1 MNNNETQTNFDNNL
15 DLTNANSFTTPA
27 LAFERLYKIVKML
40 RSPEGCP
47 WDRKQTPL
55 TMRAPLIEETFEAVD
70 AISNEDV
77 NHTKEELGDV
87 FLNASM
93 IASIY
98 EEKDDFT
105 IVQVMNDV
113 CDKIIRR
120 HPHVWKESEGSENLI
135 EGSANNAE
143 KVLEQWE
150 AIKQKVEGR
159 KKKSSLDEVSYGLP
173 PLLRAYKIQK
183 KAAKKGFD
191 WKDSSGT
198 WDKIYEEISELKEA
212 SQTKTK
218 DEVEKELGDV
228 LFSVINLARHL
239 DVDPVL
245 ALASTNEKFKRRF
258 SYVEEK
264 MESSGTE
271 MNQDN
276 LELMDKFWEEGK
288 NLGL

>member
-1 MNNNETQTNFDNNL
+1 MNNEL
-15 DLTNANSFTTPA
+15 DLTSANDFTTPA
-27 LAFERLYKIVKML
+27 LAFERLYKIVQKL

-55 TMRAPLIEETFEAVD
+55 TMRQPLIEETFEAVD
-70 AISNEDV
+70 AISAGDA

-93 IASIY
+93 IASIH
-98 EEKDDFT
+98 EENDDFT

-120 HPHVWKESEGSENLI
+120 HPHVWKNSEGSSSLVEGSEN
-135 EGSANNAE
+135 NAD

-150 AIKQKVEGR
+150 QIKQKVEGR

-191 WKDSSGT
+191 WKDVEGPWS
-198 WDKIYEEISELKEA
+198 KIQEEIAELKEA
-212 SQTKTK
+212 SLTKTK
-218 DEVEKELGDV
+218 DEIEKELGDV
-228 LFSVINLARHL
+228 LFSVVNLARHL
-239 DVDPVL
+239 DVDPNL
-245 ALASTNEKFKRRF
+245 ALASTNQKFMKRF
-258 SYVEEK
+258 AYVEEK
-264 MESSGTE
+264 MELSGE
-271 MNQDN
+271 QMNPEN
-276 LELMDKFWEEGK
+276 LEIMDKFWDESK
-288 NLGL
+288 KLGF

>member
-1 MNNNETQTNFDNNL
+1 MNNEL
-15 DLTNANSFTTPA
+15 DLTSANDFTTPA
-27 LAFERLYKIVKML
+27 LAFERLYKIVQKL

-55 TMRAPLIEETFEAVD
+55 TMRQPLIEETFEAVD
-70 AISNEDV
+70 AISAGDA

-93 IASIY
+93 IASIH
-98 EEKDDFT
+98 EENDDFT

-120 HPHVWKESEGSENLI
+120 HPHVWKNSEGSSTLVK
-135 EGSANNAE
+135 GSENNAD

-150 AIKQKVEGR
+150 QIKQKVEGR

-191 WKDSSGT
+191 WKDAEGPWS
-198 WDKIYEEISELKEA
+198 KIQEEVAELKEA
-212 SQTKTK
+212 SLTKTK
-218 DEVEKELGDV
+218 DEIEKELGDV
-228 LFSVINLARHL
+228 LFSVVNLARHL
-239 DVDPVL
+239 DVDPNL
-245 ALASTNEKFKRRF
+245 ALASTNQKFMKRF
-258 SYVEEK
+258 AYVEEK
-264 MESSGTE
+264 MELSGE
-271 MNQDN
+271 QMNPEN
-276 LELMDKFWEEGK
+276 LEIMDKFWDESK
-288 NLGL
+288 KLGF

>member
-1 MNNNETQTNFDNNL
+1 MKFDTEMQE
-15 DLTNANSFTTPA
+15 DLTKSQNFETVGKS
-27 LAFERLYKIVKML
+27 FERLYKIVQKL

-47 WDRKQTPL
+47 WDKEQTPL

-70 AISNEDV
+70 AISNEDT

-93 IASIY
+93 ISSMY
-98 EEKDDFT
+98 EENDDFG

-120 HPHVWKESEGSENLI
+120 HPHVWKDSEGSSSAI
-135 EGSANNAE
+135 EGSEKNAE

-150 AIKQKVEGR
+150 AIKQRVEGR
-159 KKKSSLDEVSYGLP
+159 KKKSSLEEISYGLP

-191 WKDSSGT
+191 WKDSEGP
-198 WDKIYEEISELKEA
+198 WGKIQEELVELKEA
-212 SQTKTK
+212 SKSLSQ
-218 DEVEKELGDV
+218 EEIQEELGDV
-228 LFSVINLARHL
+228 LFSVVNLARHL
-239 DVDPVL
+239 KVDPVL

-258 SYVEEK
+258 DYVEEK
-264 MESSGTE
+264 MESSGIE
-271 MNQDN
+271 MKQEN
-276 LELMDKFWEEGK
+276 LEIMDKFWDEGK
-288 NLGL
+288 GLGL

>member
-1 MNNNETQTNFDNNL
+1 MNNEL
-15 DLTNANSFTTPA
+15 DLTSANDFTTPA
-27 LAFERLYKIVKML
+27 FAFERLYKIVQKL

-55 TMRAPLIEETFEAVD
+55 TMRQPLIEETFEAVD
-70 AISNEDV
+70 AISAGDA

-93 IASIY
+93 IASIH
-98 EEKDDFT
+98 EENDDFT

-120 HPHVWKESEGSENLI
+120 HPHVWKNSEGSSTLV
-135 EGSANNAE
+135 EGSQNDAD

-150 AIKQKVEGR
+150 QIKQKVEGR

-191 WKDSSGT
+191 WKDAEGPWS
-198 WDKIYEEISELKEA
+198 KIQEEIAELKEA
-212 SQTKTK
+212 SLTKTK
-218 DEVEKELGDV
+218 DEIEKELGDV
-228 LFSVINLARHL
+228 LFSVVNLARHL
-239 DVDPVL
+239 DVDPNL
-245 ALASTNEKFKRRF
+245 ALASTNQKFMKRF
-258 SYVEEK
+258 AYVEEK
-264 MESSGTE
+264 MELSGE
-271 MNQDN
+271 QMNPEN
-276 LELMDKFWEEGK
+276 LEIMDKFWDESK
-288 NLGL
+288 KLGF

>member
-1 MNNNETQTNFDNNL
+1 MKFDTEMQE
-15 DLTNANSFTTPA
+15 DLTKSQNFETVGKS
-27 LAFERLYKIVKML
+27 FERLYKIVQKL

-47 WDRKQTPL
+47 WDREQTPL

-70 AISNEDV
+70 AISNEDT

-93 IASIY
+93 ISSMY
-98 EEKDDFT
+98 EENDDFG
-105 IVQVMNDV
+105 IVQVLNEV

-120 HPHVWKESEGSENLI
+120 HPHVWKESEGSSSAI
-135 EGSANNAE
+135 EGSEKNAE

-150 AIKQKVEGR
+150 AIKQRVEGR
-159 KKKSSLDEVSYGLP
+159 KKKSSLEEISYGLP

-191 WKDSSGT
+191 WKDSDGPWS
-198 WDKIYEEISELKEA
+198 KIQEELVELKEA
-212 SQTKTK
+212 SKSLSQ
-218 DEVEKELGDV
+218 EEIQEELGDV
-228 LFSVINLARHL
+228 LFSVVNLARHL
-239 DVDPVL
+239 KVDPVL

-264 MESSGTE
+264 METSGIE
-271 MNQDN
+271 MNQEN
-276 LELMDKFWEEGK
+276 LEIMDKFWDEGK
-288 NLGL
+288 GLGL

>member
-1 MNNNETQTNFDNNL
+1 MKFDTDMQD
-15 DLTNANSFTTPA
+15 DLTNSQNFETVGKS
-27 LAFERLYKIVKML
+27 FERLYKIVQKL

-47 WDRKQTPL
+47 WDKEQTPL

-70 AISNEDV
+70 AISNEDT

-93 IASIY
+93 ISSMY
-98 EEKDDFT
+98 EENDDFG
-105 IVQVMNDV
+105 IVQVLNEV

-120 HPHVWKESEGSENLI
+120 HPHVWKDSEGSSSAI
-135 EGSANNAE
+135 EGSEKNAE

-150 AIKQKVEGR
+150 AIKQRVEGR
-159 KKKSSLDEVSYGLP
+159 KKKSSLEEISYGLP

-191 WKDSSGT
+191 WKDTDGPWS
-198 WDKIYEEISELKEA
+198 KIQEELVELKEA
-212 SQTKTK
+212 SKSLSQ
-218 DEVEKELGDV
+218 EEIQQELGDV
-228 LFSVINLARHL
+228 LFSVVNLARHL
-239 DVDPVL
+239 KVDPVL

-264 MESSGTE
+264 MESSGIE
-271 MNQDN
+271 MKQEN
-276 LELMDKFWEEGK
+276 LEIMDKFWDEGK
-288 NLGL
+288 GLGL

>member
-1 MNNNETQTNFDNNL
+1 MKFDTEMQE
-15 DLTNANSFTTPA
+15 DLTKSQNFETVGKS
-27 LAFERLYKIVKML
+27 FERLYKIVQKL

-47 WDRKQTPL
+47 WDREQTPL

-70 AISNEDV
+70 AISNEDT

-93 IASIY
+93 ISSMY
-98 EEKDDFT
+98 EENDDFG
-105 IVQVMNDV
+105 IVQVLNEV

-120 HPHVWKESEGSENLI
+120 HPHVWKESEGSSSAI
-135 EGSANNAE
+135 EGSEKNAE

-150 AIKQKVEGR
+150 AIKQRVEGR
-159 KKKSSLDEVSYGLP
+159 KKKSSLEEISYGLP

-191 WKDSSGT
+191 WKDSDGPWS
-198 WDKIYEEISELKEA
+198 KIQEELVELKEA
-212 SQTKTK
+212 SKSLSQ
-218 DEVEKELGDV
+218 EEIQEELGDV
-228 LFSVINLARHL
+228 LFSVVNLARHL
-239 DVDPVL
+239 KVDPVL

-264 MESSGTE
+264 MESSGIE
-271 MNQDN
+271 MNQEN
-276 LELMDKFWEEGK
+276 LEIMDKFWDEGK
-288 NLGL
+288 GLGL

>member
-1 MNNNETQTNFDNNL
+1 MNNEL
-15 DLTNANSFTTPA
+15 DLTSANDFTTPA
-27 LAFERLYKIVKML
+27 LAFERLYKIVQKL

-55 TMRAPLIEETFEAVD
+55 TMRQPLIEETFEAVD
-70 AISNEDV
+70 AISAGDV

-93 IASIY
+93 IASIH
-98 EEKDDFT
+98 EENDDFT

-120 HPHVWKESEGSENLI
+120 HPHVWKNSEGSSSLVEGSEN
-135 EGSANNAE
+135 NAD

-150 AIKQKVEGR
+150 QIKQKVEGR

-191 WKDSSGT
+191 WKDAEGPWS
-198 WDKIYEEISELKEA
+198 KIQEEIAELKEA
-212 SQTKTK
+212 SLTKTK
-218 DEVEKELGDV
+218 DEIEKELGDV
-228 LFSVINLARHL
+228 LFSVVNLARHL
-239 DVDPVL
+239 DVDPNL
-245 ALASTNEKFKRRF
+245 ALASTNQKFMKRF
-258 SYVEEK
+258 AYVEEK
-264 MESSGTE
+264 MELSGE
-271 MNQDN
+271 QMNPEN
-276 LELMDKFWEEGK
+276 LEIMDKFWDESK
-288 NLGL
+288 KLGF

>member
-1 MNNNETQTNFDNNL
+1 MNNEL
-15 DLTNANSFTTPA
+15 DLTNANDFTTPA
-27 LAFERLYKIVKML
+27 LAFERLYKIVQKL

-55 TMRAPLIEETFEAVD
+55 TMRQPLIEETFEAVD
-70 AISNEDV
+70 AISAGDA

-98 EEKDDFT
+98 EENDDFT

-120 HPHVWKESEGSENLI
+120 HPHVWKNSEGSSTLV
-135 EGSANNAE
+135 EGSQNDAD

-150 AIKQKVEGR
+150 QIKQKVEGR

-191 WKDSSGT
+191 WKDAEGPWS
-198 WDKIYEEISELKEA
+198 KIQEEIAELKEA
-212 SQTKTK
+212 SLTKTK
-218 DEVEKELGDV
+218 DEIEKELGDV
-228 LFSVINLARHL
+228 LFSVVNLARHL
-239 DVDPVL
+239 DVDPNL
-245 ALASTNEKFKRRF
+245 ALASTNQKFMKRF
-258 SYVEEK
+258 AYVEEK
-264 MESSGTE
+264 MELSGE
-271 MNQDN
+271 QMNPEN
-276 LELMDKFWEEGK
+276 LEIMDKFWDESK
-288 NLGL
+288 KLGF

>member
-1 MNNNETQTNFDNNL
+1 MNNEL
-15 DLTNANSFTTPA
+15 DLTSANDFTTPA
-27 LAFERLYKIVKML
+27 LAFERLYKIVQKL

-55 TMRAPLIEETFEAVD
+55 TMRQPLIEETFEAVD
-70 AISNEDV
+70 AISAGDA

-93 IASIY
+93 IASIH
-98 EEKDDFT
+98 EENDDFT

-120 HPHVWKESEGSENLI
+120 HPHVWKNSEGSSSLVEGSEN
-135 EGSANNAE
+135 NAD

-150 AIKQKVEGR
+150 QIKQKVEGR

-191 WKDSSGT
+191 WKDAEGPWS
-198 WDKIYEEISELKEA
+198 KIQEEIAELKEA
-212 SQTKTK
+212 SLTKTK
-218 DEVEKELGDV
+218 DEIEKELGDV
-228 LFSVINLARHL
+228 LFSVVNLARHL
-239 DVDPVL
+239 GVDPNL
-245 ALASTNEKFKRRF
+245 ALASTNQKFMKRF
-258 SYVEEK
+258 AYVEEK
-264 MESSGTE
+264 MELSGE
-271 MNQDN
+271 QMNPEN
-276 LELMDKFWEEGK
+276 LEIMDKFWDESK
-288 NLGL
+288 KLGF

>member
-1 MNNNETQTNFDNNL
+1 MKFDTEMQE
-15 DLTNANSFTTPA
+15 DLTKSQNFETVGKS
-27 LAFERLYKIVKML
+27 FERLYKIVLKL

-47 WDRKQTPL
+47 WDKEQTPL

-70 AISNEDV
+70 AISNEDA

-93 IASIY
+93 ISSMY
-98 EEKDDFT
+98 EENDDFG
-105 IVQVMNDV
+105 IVQVLNEV

-120 HPHVWKESEGSENLI
+120 HPHVWKESEGSSSAI
-135 EGSANNAE
+135 EGSEKNAE

-150 AIKQKVEGR
+150 AIKQRVEGR
-159 KKKSSLDEVSYGLP
+159 KKKSSLEEISYGLP

-191 WKDSSGT
+191 WKDSEGP
-198 WDKIYEEISELKEA
+198 WGKIQEELWELKEA
-212 SQTKTK
+212 SKSLSQ
-218 DEVEKELGDV
+218 EEIQEELGDV
-228 LFSVINLARHL
+228 LFSVVNLARHL
-239 DVDPVL
+239 KVDPVL

-264 MESSGTE
+264 METSGIE
-271 MNQDN
+271 MNQEN
-276 LELMDKFWEEGK
+276 LEIMDKFWDEGK
-288 NLGL
+288 GLGL

>member
-1 MNNNETQTNFDNNL
+1 MNNEL
-15 DLTNANSFTTPA
+15 DLTSANDFTTPA
-27 LAFERLYKIVKML
+27 LAFERLYKIVQKL

-55 TMRAPLIEETFEAVD
+55 TMRQPLIDETFEAVD
-70 AISNEDV
+70 AISAGDA

-93 IASIY
+93 IASIH
-98 EEKDDFT
+98 EENDDFT

-120 HPHVWKESEGSENLI
+120 HPHVWKNSEGSSSLVEGSEN
-135 EGSANNAE
+135 NAD

-150 AIKQKVEGR
+150 QIKQKVEGR

-191 WKDSSGT
+191 WKDAEGPWS
-198 WDKIYEEISELKEA
+198 KIQEEIAELKEA
-212 SQTKTK
+212 SLTKTK
-218 DEVEKELGDV
+218 DEIEKELGDV
-228 LFSVINLARHL
+228 LFSVVNLARHL
-239 DVDPVL
+239 DVDPNL
-245 ALASTNEKFKRRF
+245 ALASTNQKFMKRF
-258 SYVEEK
+258 AYVEEK
-264 MESSGTE
+264 MELSGE
-271 MNQDN
+271 QMNPEN
-276 LELMDKFWEEGK
+276 LEIMDKFWDESK
-288 NLGL
+288 KLGF

>member
-1 MNNNETQTNFDNNL
+1 MKFDTDMQD
-15 DLTNANSFTTPA
+15 DLTNSQNFKTVGKS
-27 LAFERLYKIVKML
+27 FERLYKIVQKL

-47 WDRKQTPL
+47 WDKEQTPL

-70 AISNEDV
+70 AISNEDA
-77 NHTKEELGDV
+77 NHTKEELGDF

-93 IASIY
+93 ISSMY
-98 EEKDDFT
+98 QESDDFN
-105 IVQVMNDV
+105 IVQVLNEV

-120 HPHVWKESEGSENLI
+120 HPHVWKESEGSSSVV
-135 EGSANNAE
+135 EGSQNNAE

-159 KKKSSLDEVSYGLP
+159 KKKSVLEEISYGLP

-191 WKDSSGT
+191 WKDAEGP
-198 WDKIYEEISELKEA
+198 WDKIHEEISELKEA
-212 SQTKTK
+212 SLSLSKEEIQQ
-218 DEVEKELGDV
+218 ELGDV
-228 LFSVINLARHL
+228 LFSVVNLARHL

-264 MESSGTE
+264 METSGIE
-271 MNQDN
+271 MNQEN
-276 LELMDKFWEEGK
+276 LEIMDKFWDEGK
-288 NLGL
+288 ALGL

>member
-1 MNNNETQTNFDNNL
+1 MKFDIDMQD
-15 DLTNANSFTTPA
+15 DLTNSQNFETVGKS
-27 LAFERLYKIVKML
+27 FERLYKIVQKL

-47 WDRKQTPL
+47 WDKEQTPL

-70 AISNEDV
+70 AISNNET

-93 IASIY
+93 ISSMY
-98 EEKDDFT
+98 EENDDFS
-105 IVQVMNDV
+105 IVQVLNEV

-120 HPHVWKESEGSENLI
+120 HPHVWKESEGSSSAI
-135 EGSANNAE
+135 EGSQNNAE

-159 KKKSSLDEVSYGLP
+159 KKKSVLEEISYGLP
-173 PLLRAYKIQK
+173 PLLRAYKIKK

-191 WKDSSGT
+191 WKDAEGP
-198 WDKIYEEISELKEA
+198 WGKIQEELLELKEA
-212 SQTKTK
+212 SKTLSQ
-218 DEVEKELGDV
+218 EEIQQELGDV
-228 LFSVINLARHL
+228 LFSVVNLARHL
-239 DVDPVL
+239 KVDPVL

-264 MESSGTE
+264 MESSGIE
-271 MNQDN
+271 MKQEN
-276 LELMDKFWEEGK
+276 LEIMDKFWDEGK
-288 NLGL
+288 GLGL

>member
-1 MNNNETQTNFDNNL
+1 MNNEL
-15 DLTNANSFTTPA
+15 DLTSANDFTTPA
-27 LAFERLYKIVKML
+27 LAFERLYKIVQKL

-55 TMRAPLIEETFEAVD
+55 TMRQPLIEETFEAVD
-70 AISNEDV
+70 AISAGDS

-93 IASIY
+93 IASIH
-98 EEKDDFT
+98 EENDDFT

-120 HPHVWKESEGSENLI
+120 HPHVWKNSEGSSTLV
-135 EGSANNAE
+135 EGSQNDAD

-150 AIKQKVEGR
+150 QIKQKVEGR

-191 WKDSSGT
+191 WKDAEGPWS
-198 WDKIYEEISELKEA
+198 KIQEEIAELKEA
-212 SQTKTK
+212 SLTKTK
-218 DEVEKELGDV
+218 DEIEKELGDV
-228 LFSVINLARHL
+228 LFSVVNLARHL
-239 DVDPVL
+239 DVDPNL
-245 ALASTNEKFKRRF
+245 ALASTNQKFMKRF
-258 SYVEEK
+258 AYVEEK
-264 MESSGTE
+264 MELSGE
-271 MNQDN
+271 QMNPEN
-276 LELMDKFWEEGK
+276 LEIMDKFWDESK
-288 NLGL
+288 KLGF

>member
-1 MNNNETQTNFDNNL
+1 MNNEL
-15 DLTNANSFTTPA
+15 DLTSANDFTTPA
-27 LAFERLYKIVKML
+27 LAFERLYKIVQKL

-55 TMRAPLIEETFEAVD
+55 TMRQPLIEETFEAVD
-70 AISNEDV
+70 AISAGDA

-93 IASIY
+93 IASIH
-98 EEKDDFT
+98 EENDDFT

-120 HPHVWKESEGSENLI
+120 HPHVWKNSEGSSSLVEGSEN
-135 EGSANNAE
+135 NAD

-150 AIKQKVEGR
+150 QIKQKVEGR

-191 WKDSSGT
+191 WKDAEGPWS
-198 WDKIYEEISELKEA
+198 KIQEEIAELKEA
-212 SQTKTK
+212 SLTKTK
-218 DEVEKELGDV
+218 DEIEKELGDV
-228 LFSVINLARHL
+228 LFSVVNLARHL
-239 DVDPVL
+239 DVDPNL
-245 ALASTNEKFKRRF
+245 ALASTNQKFMKRF
-258 SYVEEK
+258 AYVEEK
-264 MESSGTE
+264 MELSGE
-271 MNQDN
+271 QMNPEN
-276 LELMDKFWEEGK
+276 LEIMDKFWDESK
-288 NLGL
+288 KLGF

>member
-1 MNNNETQTNFDNNL
+1 MNNEL
-15 DLTNANSFTTPA
+15 DLTSANDFTTPA
-27 LAFERLYKIVKML
+27 LAFERLYKIVQKL

-55 TMRAPLIEETFEAVD
+55 TMRQPLIEETFEAVD
-70 AISNEDV
+70 AISTGDA

-93 IASIY
+93 IASIH
-98 EEKDDFT
+98 EENDDFT

-120 HPHVWKESEGSENLI
+120 HPHVWKNSEGSSSLVEGSEN
-135 EGSANNAE
+135 NAD

-150 AIKQKVEGR
+150 QIKQKVEGR

-191 WKDSSGT
+191 WKDAEGPWS
-198 WDKIYEEISELKEA
+198 KIQEEIAELKEA
-212 SQTKTK
+212 SLTKTK
-218 DEVEKELGDV
+218 DEIEKELGDV
-228 LFSVINLARHL
+228 LFSVVNLARHL
-239 DVDPVL
+239 DVDPNL
-245 ALASTNEKFKRRF
+245 ALASTNQKFMKRF
-258 SYVEEK
+258 AYVEEK
-264 MESSGTE
+264 MELSGE
-271 MNQDN
+271 QMNPEN
-276 LELMDKFWEEGK
+276 LEIMDKFWDESK
-288 NLGL
+288 KLGF

>member
-1 MNNNETQTNFDNNL
+1 MNNEL
-15 DLTNANSFTTPA
+15 DLTSANDFTTPA
-27 LAFERLYKIVKML
+27 LAFERLYKIVQKL

-55 TMRAPLIEETFEAVD
+55 TMRQPLIEETFEAVD
-70 AISNEDV
+70 AISAGDA

-93 IASIY
+93 IASIH
-98 EEKDDFT
+98 EENDDFT

-120 HPHVWKESEGSENLI
+120 HPHVWKNSEGSSSLV
-135 EGSANNAE
+135 EGSQNDAD

-150 AIKQKVEGR
+150 QIKQKVEGR

-191 WKDSSGT
+191 WKDAEGPWS
-198 WDKIYEEISELKEA
+198 KIQEEIAELKEA
-212 SQTKTK
+212 SLTKTK
-218 DEVEKELGDV
+218 DEIEKELGDV
-228 LFSVINLARHL
+228 LFSVVNLARHL
-239 DVDPVL
+239 DVDPNL
-245 ALASTNEKFKRRF
+245 ALASTNQKFMKRF
-258 SYVEEK
+258 AYVEEK
-264 MESSGTE
+264 MELSGE
-271 MNQDN
+271 QMNPEN
-276 LELMDKFWEEGK
+276 LEIMDKFWDESK
-288 NLGL
+288 KLGF

>member
-1 MNNNETQTNFDNNL
+1 MNNEL
-15 DLTNANSFTTPA
+15 DLTSANDFTTPA
-27 LAFERLYKIVKML
+27 LAFERLYKIVQKL

-55 TMRAPLIEETFEAVD
+55 TMRQPLIEETFEAVD
-70 AISNEDV
+70 AISAGDA

-93 IASIY
+93 IASIH
-98 EEKDDFT
+98 EENDDFT

-120 HPHVWKESEGSENLI
+120 HPHVWKNSEGSSSLV
-135 EGSANNAE
+135 EGSQNNAD

-150 AIKQKVEGR
+150 QIKQKVEGR

-191 WKDSSGT
+191 WKDAEGHWS
-198 WDKIYEEISELKEA
+198 KIQEEIAELKEA
-212 SQTKTK
+212 SLTKTK
-218 DEVEKELGDV
+218 DEIEKELGDV
-228 LFSVINLARHL
+228 LFSVVNLARHL
-239 DVDPVL
+239 DVDPNL
-245 ALASTNEKFKRRF
+245 ALASTNQKFMKRF
-258 SYVEEK
+258 AYVEEK
-264 MESSGTE
+264 MELSGE
-271 MNQDN
+271 QMNPEN
-276 LELMDKFWEEGK
+276 LEIMDKFWDESK
-288 NLGL
+288 KLGF

>member
-1 MNNNETQTNFDNNL
+1 MNNEL
-15 DLTNANSFTTPA
+15 DLTSANDFTTPA
-27 LAFERLYKIVKML
+27 LAFERLYKIVQKL

-55 TMRAPLIEETFEAVD
+55 TMRQPLIEETFEAVD
-70 AISNEDV
+70 AISAGDI

-93 IASIY
+93 IASIH
-98 EEKDDFT
+98 EENDDFT

-120 HPHVWKESEGSENLI
+120 HPHVWKNSEGSSSLVEGSEN
-135 EGSANNAE
+135 NAD

-150 AIKQKVEGR
+150 QIKQKVEGR

-191 WKDSSGT
+191 WKDAEGPWS
-198 WDKIYEEISELKEA
+198 KIQEEIAELKEA
-212 SQTKTK
+212 SLTKTK
-218 DEVEKELGDV
+218 DEIEKELGDV
-228 LFSVINLARHL
+228 LFSVVNLARHL
-239 DVDPVL
+239 DVDPNL
-245 ALASTNEKFKRRF
+245 ALASTNQKFMKRF
-258 SYVEEK
+258 AYVEEK
-264 MESSGTE
+264 MELSGE
-271 MNQDN
+271 QMNPEN
-276 LELMDKFWEEGK
+276 LEIMDKFWDESK
-288 NLGL
+288 KLGF

>member
-1 MNNNETQTNFDNNL
+1 MNNEL
-15 DLTNANSFTTPA
+15 DLTSANDFTTPA
-27 LAFERLYKIVKML
+27 LAFDRLYKIVQKL

-55 TMRAPLIEETFEAVD
+55 TMRQPLIEETFEAVD
-70 AISNEDV
+70 AISAGDA

-93 IASIY
+93 IASIH
-98 EEKDDFT
+98 EENDDFT

-120 HPHVWKESEGSENLI
+120 HPHVWKNSEGSSTLV
-135 EGSANNAE
+135 EGSQNDAD

-150 AIKQKVEGR
+150 QIKQKVEGR

-191 WKDSSGT
+191 WKDAEGPWS
-198 WDKIYEEISELKEA
+198 KIQEEIAELKEA
-212 SQTKTK
+212 SLTKTK
-218 DEVEKELGDV
+218 DEIEKELGDV
-228 LFSVINLARHL
+228 LFSVVNLARHL
-239 DVDPVL
+239 DVDPNL
-245 ALASTNEKFKRRF
+245 ALASTNQKFMKRF
-258 SYVEEK
+258 AYVEEK
-264 MESSGTE
+264 MELSGE
-271 MNQDN
+271 QMNPEN
-276 LELMDKFWEEGK
+276 LEIMDKFWDESK
-288 NLGL
+288 KLGF

>member
-1 MNNNETQTNFDNNL
+1 MNNEL
-15 DLTNANSFTTPA
+15 DLTSANDFTTPA
-27 LAFERLYKIVKML
+27 LAFERLYKIVQKL

-55 TMRAPLIEETFEAVD
+55 TMRQPLIEETFEAVD
-70 AISNEDV
+70 AISAGDA

-93 IASIY
+93 IASIH
-98 EEKDDFT
+98 EENDDFT

-120 HPHVWKESEGSENLI
+120 HPHVWKNSEGSSSLVEGSEN
-135 EGSANNAE
+135 NAD

-150 AIKQKVEGR
+150 QIKQKVEGR

-191 WKDSSGT
+191 WKDTEGPWS
-198 WDKIYEEISELKEA
+198 KIQEEIAELKEA
-212 SQTKTK
+212 SLTKTK
-218 DEVEKELGDV
+218 DEIEKELGDV
-228 LFSVINLARHL
+228 LFSVVNLARHL
-239 DVDPVL
+239 DVDPNL
-245 ALASTNEKFKRRF
+245 ALASTNQKFMKRF
-258 SYVEEK
+258 AYVEEK
-264 MESSGTE
+264 MELSGE
-271 MNQDN
+271 QMNPEN
-276 LELMDKFWEEGK
+276 LEIMDKFWDESK
-288 NLGL
+288 KLGF

>member
-1 MNNNETQTNFDNNL
+1 MNNEL
-15 DLTNANSFTTPA
+15 DLTSANDFTTPA
-27 LAFERLYKIVKML
+27 LAFERLYKIVQKL

-55 TMRAPLIEETFEAVD
+55 TMRQPLIEETFEAVD
-70 AISNEDV
+70 AISAGDA

-93 IASIY
+93 IASIH
-98 EEKDDFT
+98 EENDDFT

-120 HPHVWKESEGSENLI
+120 HPHVWKNSEGSSSLV
-135 EGSANNAE
+135 EGSDNNAD

-150 AIKQKVEGR
+150 QIKQKVEGR

-191 WKDSSGT
+191 WKDAEGPWS
-198 WDKIYEEISELKEA
+198 KIQEEIAELKEA
-212 SQTKTK
+212 SLTKAK
-218 DEVEKELGDV
+218 DEIEKELGDV
-228 LFSVINLARHL
+228 LFSVVNLARHL
-239 DVDPVL
+239 DVDPNL
-245 ALASTNEKFKRRF
+245 ALASTNQKFMKRF
-258 SYVEEK
+258 AYVEEK
-264 MESSGTE
+264 MELSGE
-271 MNQDN
+271 QMNPEN
-276 LELMDKFWEEGK
+276 LEIMDKFWDESK
-288 NLGL
+288 KLGF

>member
-1 MNNNETQTNFDNNL
+1 MNNDL
-15 DLTNANSFTTPA
+15 DLTSANDFTTSA
-27 LAFERLYKIVKML
+27 LAFERLYKIVQKL

-55 TMRAPLIEETFEAVD
+55 TMRQPLIEETFEAVD
-70 AISNEDV
+70 AISAGDA

-93 IASIY
+93 IASIH
-98 EEKDDFT
+98 EENDDFT

-120 HPHVWKESEGSENLI
+120 HPHVWKNSEGSSSLVEGSEN
-135 EGSANNAE
+135 NAD

-150 AIKQKVEGR
+150 QIKQKVEGR

-191 WKDSSGT
+191 WKDAEGPWS
-198 WDKIYEEISELKEA
+198 KIQEEIAELKEA
-212 SQTKTK
+212 SLTKTK
-218 DEVEKELGDV
+218 DEIEKELGDV
-228 LFSVINLARHL
+228 LFSVVNLARHL
-239 DVDPVL
+239 DVDPNL
-245 ALASTNEKFKRRF
+245 ALASTNQKFMKRF
-258 SYVEEK
+258 AYVEEK
-264 MESSGTE
+264 MELSGE
-271 MNQDN
+271 QMNPEN
-276 LELMDKFWEEGK
+276 LEIMDKFWDESK
-288 NLGL
+288 KLGF

>member
-1 MNNNETQTNFDNNL
+1 MKFDTDMQD
-15 DLTNANSFTTPA
+15 DLTNSQNFETVGKS
-27 LAFERLYKIVKML
+27 FERLYKIVQKL

-47 WDRKQTPL
+47 WDKEQTPL

-70 AISNEDV
+70 AISNEDA

-93 IASIY
+93 ISSMY
-98 EEKDDFT
+98 QENDDFT
-105 IVQVMNDV
+105 IVQVLNEV

-120 HPHVWKESEGSENLI
+120 HPHVWKESEGSSSAI
-135 EGSANNAE
+135 EGSEKNAE

-150 AIKQKVEGR
+150 AIKQRVEGR
-159 KKKSSLDEVSYGLP
+159 KKKSVLEEISYGLP

-191 WKDSSGT
+191 WKDAEGP
-198 WDKIYEEISELKEA
+198 WDKIHEEIAELKEA
-212 SQTKTK
+212 SSTKTQ
-218 DEVEKELGDV
+218 EEIQEELGDV
-228 LFSVINLARHL
+228 LFSVVNLARHL
-239 DVDPVL
+239 KVDPVL

-264 MESSGTE
+264 METSGIE
-271 MNQDN
+271 MNQEN
-276 LELMDKFWEEGK
+276 LEIMDKFWDEGK
-288 NLGL
+288 ALGL

>member
-1 MNNNETQTNFDNNL
+1 MNNEL
-15 DLTNANSFTTPA
+15 DLTNANDFTTPA
-27 LAFERLYKIVKML
+27 LAFERLYKIVQKL

-55 TMRAPLIEETFEAVD
+55 TMRQPLIEETFEAVD
-70 AISNEDV
+70 AISAGDA

-93 IASIY
+93 IASIH
-98 EEKDDFT
+98 EENDDFT

-120 HPHVWKESEGSENLI
+120 HPHVWKNSEGSSTLV
-135 EGSANNAE
+135 EGSQNDAD

-150 AIKQKVEGR
+150 QIKQKVEGR

-191 WKDSSGT
+191 WKDAEGPWS
-198 WDKIYEEISELKEA
+198 KIQEEIAELKEA
-212 SQTKTK
+212 SLTKTK
-218 DEVEKELGDV
+218 DEIEKELGDV
-228 LFSVINLARHL
+228 LFSVVNLARHL
-239 DVDPVL
+239 DVDPNL
-245 ALASTNEKFKRRF
+245 ALASTNQKFMKRF
-258 SYVEEK
+258 AYVEEK
-264 MESSGTE
+264 MELSGE
-271 MNQDN
+271 QMNPEN
-276 LELMDKFWEEGK
+276 LEIMDKFWDESK
-288 NLGL
+288 KLGF